1 MKLKSKKK
9 KGFTLIELVAVVA
22 ILAILAAV
30 LVPSVSGY
38 ITRSRKA
45 AVITQCREVINAVE
59 TYNLTAESKITDDKT
74 VEELVNGDNPKLA
87 NADLLTSDKVK
98 KLNNIIT
105 VKTAR
110 KINSDESSLDKI
122 KIDKDTHIFESY
134 PETK

>member
-45 AVITQCREVINAVE
+45 AVITQCREVVNAVE
-59 TYNLTAESKITDDKT
+59 TYNLTAGEKIKDGDSLIKAN
-74 VEELVNGDNPKLA
+74 EELTKGDL
-87 NADLLTSDKVK
+87 
-98 KLNNIIT
+98 T
-105 VKTAR
+105 VKVDKLGKMDVAKAR
-110 KINSDESSLDKI
+110 VINSDEEALDRIKLDK
-122 KIDKDTHIFESY
+122 DNVYSSY
-134 PETK
+134 DEPKAKVD